1 MAQITVVQSRL
12 ENIKDI
18 VSGLKASRRL
28 KTSSGKYWEKQL
40 EVHQKLI
47 HEFND
52 QINDPAKIYENNIMR
67 AERRSGSK
75 FTTDVTRIY
84 RQLGD
89 EVKVVGTFDKGVKI
103 YWNKGDVL
111 VENPKTLVAGNDV
124 ISRSRR
130 AMHDAFA
137 RKDANI
143 SDNQMQII
151 EYHYGEFFEKLRN
164 TRENFIDPDAPKTAM
179 RLGLRSEAELK
190 VLADALVEVGNIS
203 PDNASNLQKQF
214 LYRLLTPSAPEN
226 VFDIVGWNPNTKKK
240 KLFPHFRS
248 NKSTEQLVFK
258 FLQRAMSKNAEMI
271 VGSETATEWY
281 KTINDRFKVAFLKQY
296 SPTIEQNIFNF
307 EKTSRLAS
315 DFGLLPKADQLPKF
329 VTEINL
335 NEQAKDVLQS
345 YLNGTYFLDSIETYR
360 LTIDMMK
367 KSLEELPNLK
377 GIGDQIEFLWK
388 GTKGIQLGNG
398 AWYKPSHTFRKETYH
413 NPEKG
418 TKENAT
424 DFLKKQFKECF

>member
-1 MAQITVVQSRL
+1 
-12 ENIKDI
+12 
-18 VSGLKASRRL
+18 
-28 KTSSGKYWEKQL
+28 
-40 EVHQKLI
+40 
-47 HEFND
+47 
-52 QINDPAKIYENNIMR
+52 
-67 AERRSGSK
+67 
-75 FTTDVTRIY
+75 
-84 RQLGD
+84 
-89 EVKVVGTFDKGVKI
+89 
-103 YWNKGDVL
+103 VL

-151 EYHYGEFFEKLRN
+151 EYHYREFFEKLRN

-190 VLADALVEVGNIS
+190 VLADVLVEVGNIS

-258 FLQRAMSKNAEMI
+258 FLQRAMGKNAEMI

-281 KTINDRFKVAFLKQY
+281 QTINDRFKVAFLKQY
-296 SPTIEQNIFNF
+296 SPTIEQNVFNF

-345 YLNGTYFLDSIETYR
+345 YLNGTYFLDPIETYR